1 MIDRS
6 KALAIFL
13 LSMLVVGGFIFDV
26 YMVLSGKL
34 DTTDAIKMT
43 LIGNV
48 MGQLQGMASLVLAY
62 YFGNTK
68 SSSDKDTAM
77 VNMAAVTSGNA
88 PPLAV
93 KETP

>member
-1 MIDRS
+1 MVDRS

-68 SSSDKDTAM
+68 SSTEKDAAM
-77 VNMAAVTSGNA
+77 VSMAATTASLSSPA
-88 PPLAV
+88 Q
-93 KETP
+93 K

>member
-77 VNMAAVTSGNA
+77 VNMAAVTAGTAS
-88 PPLAV
+88 PLSQA
-93 KETP
+93 KE